1 MTFDV
6 VVAGA
11 GPVGLLVASEL
22 ALRGV
27 RVLVV
32 ERLTEPDLT
41 IKAGSI
47 NVPTAEALD
56 RRGLL
61 PALRAA
67 REAMLE
73 RLGLE
78 RRMGPERPGVAGA
91 RPPRLAGHFGGIWI
105 SADDLDPSFAED
117 RGEAATLQMVGQ
129 ADLERILFEHATG
142 LGAVVRRG
150 VALTGFEQDHDGVR
164 VELGDETIE
173 CGWLVGCDGGRSLV
187 RKLAGFDFPGTDPII
202 TGRQAI
208 VEMTGADELRKGW
221 NVTDS
226 GLYVSGPFPGRVL
239 TVEFDGPPID
249 RDAPITAAELA
260 ASIRRVSGVD
270 VTVEKV
276 VSATRFTDNARQATS
291 YRQGRVLLAGD
302 AAHVHSPFG
311 GQGLN
316 LGVGDAMNLGWKL
329 AAEIQGWAPAGLL
342 DSYTRERH
350 PIGAWVLDWTRAQI
364 AIMKPEPYSR
374 ALRGVLGD
382 LARTEDGA
390 TYMAASIGGLRQRY
404 DLGSEDPRVGRSAPE
419 VVLADGSRLADHLH
433 GGAGVLIGAGRSADG
448 RLEVVAP
455 IRVAGAGED
464 GDGPAMLVR
473 PDGIVAWVAGDG
485 DLGEALRRWFGGVV
499 AVPATV

>member
-1 MTFDV
+1 MFFMTYDV

-11 GPVGLLVASEL
+11 GPVGLMVAGEL

-56 RRGLL
+56 RRGIL
-61 PALRAA
+61 PTLRAV

-73 RLGLE
+73 RLGF
-78 RRMGPERPGVAGA
+78 AGA
-91 RPPRLAGHFGGIWI
+91 RRPRLAGHFGGIWI

-129 ADLERILFEHATG
+129 ADLERILFEHATT
-142 LGAVVRRG
+142 LGAEVRRG
-150 VALTGFEQDHDGVR
+150 VALTSFEQDHDGVR
-164 VELGDETIE
+164 VGLGDETVE
-173 CGWLVGCDGGRSLV
+173 CGWLAGCDGGRSLV

-208 VEMTGADELRKGW
+208 VEMTGAEHLRKGW
-221 NVTDS
+221 NITDA

-249 RDAPITAAELA
+249 RDAPITAAELE
-260 ASIRRVSGVD
+260 ASIRRLSGVD
-270 VTVEKV
+270 VTVTKV
-276 VSATRFTDNARQATS
+276 VTATRFTDNARQATS

-316 LGVGDAMNLGWKL
+316 LGIGDAMNLGWKL

-364 AIMKPEPYSR
+364 AIMKPEPYAR

-390 TYMAASIGGLRQRY
+390 TYLAASIGGLRQRY
-404 DLGSEDPRVGRSAPE
+404 DLGGEDPRVGRSAPE
-419 VVLADGSRLADHLH
+419 IVLADGSRLADHLH
-433 GGAGVLIGAGRSADG
+433 GGSGVLIGAGRPAG
-448 RLEVVAP
+448 ERLEVVA
-455 IRVAGAGED
+455 

-485 DLGEALRRWFGGVV
+485 DLDEALRRWFGGAADAV
-499 AVPATV
+499 AVTV

>member
-1 MTFDV
+1 MPMTYDV

-61 PALRAA
+61 PTLRAA

-73 RLGLE
+73 RVGF
-78 RRMGPERPGVAGA
+78 AGA
-91 RPPRLAGHFGGIWI
+91 QRPRLAGHFGGIWI
-105 SADDLDPSFAED
+105 SADDLEPSFAAD

-129 ADLERILFEHATG
+129 ADLERMLFEHATA
-142 LGAVVRRG
+142 LGAEVRRG
-150 VALTGFEQDHDGVR
+150 VALTSFEQNQDGVR
-164 VELGDETIE
+164 VELGDESIE

-187 RKLAGFDFPGTDPII
+187 RKLAGFEFPGTDPII

-208 VEMTGADELRKGW
+208 VEMTGAEGLRKGW
-221 NVTDS
+221 NITDT

-239 TVEFDGPPID
+239 TVEFDGPPVD
-249 RDAPITAAELA
+249 RDAPITAAELQ
-260 ASIRRVSGVD
+260 ASIRRTSGVD
-270 VTVEKV
+270 VTVERV
-276 VSATRFTDNARQATS
+276 VTATRFTDNARQATS

-342 DSYTRERH
+342 DSYTQERH
-350 PIGAWVLDWTRAQI
+350 PIGAWVLEWTRAQI

-374 ALRGVLGD
+374 ALRAVLGD

-390 TYMAASIGGLRQRY
+390 TYLAGSIGGLRQRY
-404 DLGSEDPRVGRSAPE
+404 DLGSDDPRVGRSAPE
-419 VVLADGSRLADHLH
+419 IVLADGTRLADHLH
-433 GGAGVLIGAGRSADG
+433 GGAGVLILSGDG
-448 RLEVVAP
+448 DPLLDAAEAAPDRLAVVA
-455 IRVAGAGED
+455 

-485 DLGEALRRWFGGVV
+485 DLEEALGRWFGRV
-499 AVPATV
+499 TVEAAAAKV